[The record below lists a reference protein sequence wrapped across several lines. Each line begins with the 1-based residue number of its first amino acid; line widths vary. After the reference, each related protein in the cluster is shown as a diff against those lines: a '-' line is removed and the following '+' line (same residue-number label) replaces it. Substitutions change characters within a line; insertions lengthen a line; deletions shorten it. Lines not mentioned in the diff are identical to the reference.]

1 MKFSTLLFA
10 FSAITGA
17 IAADSNTQNQVTSP
31 DTIPN
36 SRTTSHASPRTA
48 TWRLYN
54 RVYRPPQVRTVS
66 LSESQKQSR
75 GSDNDT
81 TSNSQLSSRSSS
93 LSGSWRVFM
102 RTPRRS
108 VAKII
113 SLEEAKRQV
122 EGGSTKVESSSK
134 VESRSVDTSIAN
146 DVVKQKEE
154 GKTLVSQ
161 EIPWGYFVGRMA
173 RRGRTVSEEGQW
185 GREDSWQDGGSAR
198 SRAKNMN

>member
-1 MKFSTLLFA
+1 MKFSTLFFA

-17 IAADSNTQNQVTSP
+17 IAADSNTQNEVASA
-31 DTIPN
+31 DTISN

-122 EGGSTKVESSSK
+122 DGGSTKVESSSN

-146 DVVKQKEE
+146 DAAEQKE
-154 GKTLVSQ
+154 GLGRGDSGVVGDSV
-161 EIPWGYFVGRMA
+161 EIPRGKDGSTGKSSERRRSAGEGRLMA
-173 RRGRTVSEEGQW
+173 RR
-185 GREDSWQDGGSAR
+185 RE
-198 SRAKNMN
+198 RA